1 MRFSDFDCYLNFIG
15 SDSTLMTYNSK
26 QFIYMTYF
34 VQFEFKGHCKLK
46 NSDYI
51 YDHLGSLGPKKRIL
65 LLLLFIFNVS
75 TELR

>member
-1 MRFSDFDCYLNFIG
+1 
-15 SDSTLMTYNSK
+15 
-26 QFIYMTYF
+26 MTYF
-34 VQFEFKGHCKLK
+34 VQFEFKEHCELK